1 MKRYGEAEPG
11 FERAAFER
19 LLSEV
24 EIPRFAEVEYR
35 VGCPV
40 LEQVEESVR
49 TALRRSTAFGT
60 IKAGQTVA
68 ITAGSREIAH
78 IVEILRTVSEE
89 IKRLGAIPYLVPA
102 MGSHGG
108 ADADG
113 QKAILEGYGITEE
126 STGAELR
133 SSMEVVCLGKT
144 EDGFDVWLDDCA
156 MEADY
161 IIPVGRIKA
170 HTDFR
175 GAVESG
181 IVKMMVIGLGKQKG
195 ASICHKMGFDRM
207 GQNLIRFAEVILR
220 KAPILL
226 GLGIVENA
234 RHETAYIEAVP
245 AGRILKREPELLN
258 YAKSLMA
265 RIPFDKIDVLV
276 VSRMGKEIS
285 GAGMDPNV
293 TGRSGTL
300 AADVPHAEKIAV
312 LDITEKSAGNS
323 AGMGNAD
330 VITKRLYD
338 KIDRFPVYVNAITCR
353 DTAGAKTPVVM
364 PTDDL
369 ALRFC
374 LHTCVRRDAAQ
385 NGRIVWL
392 RDTADL
398 SRFWISEP
406 LLLEAAKDERLT
418 VTGEPGKV
426 TFEDTM
432 CSCTKESFIYP

>member
-1 MKRYGEAEPG
+1 MKRYGEVEPG

-133 SSMEVVCLGKT
+133 SSMEVVCLGK
-144 EDGFDVWLDDCA
+144 
-156 MEADY
+156 
-161 IIPVGRIKA
+161 
-170 HTDFR
+170 
-175 GAVESG
+175 
-181 IVKMMVIGLGKQKG
+181 QKG

-245 AGRILKREPELLN
+245 AGRILKREPE
-258 YAKSLMA
+258 
-265 RIPFDKIDVLV
+265 
-276 VSRMGKEIS
+276 
-285 GAGMDPNV
+285 
-293 TGRSGTL
+293 
-300 AADVPHAEKIAV
+300 
-312 LDITEKSAGNS
+312 
-323 AGMGNAD
+323 
-330 VITKRLYD
+330 
-338 KIDRFPVYVNAITCR
+338 
-353 DTAGAKTPVVM
+353 
-364 PTDDL
+364 
-369 ALRFC
+369 
-374 LHTCVRRDAAQ
+374 
-385 NGRIVWL
+385 
-392 RDTADL
+392 
-398 SRFWISEP
+398 
-406 LLLEAAKDERLT
+406 
-418 VTGEPGKV
+418 
-426 TFEDTM
+426 
-432 CSCTKESFIYP
+432 